1 MSGASVI
8 TDKAVDAVL
17 DALEKKGFEQTDL
30 AKPRPEEAVISLH
43 YGHYRVTFVVRV
55 ADEADP
61 EPAPEGHRCTCSTC
75 TCQHGGV

>member
-30 AKPRPEEAVISLH
+30 AKPRPEEAVITLN
-43 YGHYRVTFVVRV
+43 YRHYRIRFTVRV

-61 EPAPEGHRCTCSTC
+61 EPEEEHRCTCPTC
-75 TCQHGGV
+75 TCNHGEA

>member
-30 AKPRPEEAVISLH
+30 AKPRPEEAVITLN
-43 YGHYRVTFVVRV
+43 YRHYRIRFTVRV
-55 ADEADP
+55 ADAADP
-61 EPAPEGHRCTCSTC
+61 EPEEEHRCTCPTC
-75 TCQHGGV
+75 TCNHGEA

>member
-30 AKPRPEEAVISLH
+30 AKPRPEEAVITLN
-43 YGHYRVTFVVRV
+43 YRHYRIRFTVRV

-61 EPAPEGHRCTCSTC
+61 EPEEEHRCTCPTC
-75 TCQHGGV
+75 TCHHGEA

>member
-43 YGHYRVTFVVRV
+43 YRQYRIRFTVRV

-61 EPAPEGHRCTCSTC
+61 EPEEEHRCTCSTC
-75 TCQHGGV
+75 TCNHGGA